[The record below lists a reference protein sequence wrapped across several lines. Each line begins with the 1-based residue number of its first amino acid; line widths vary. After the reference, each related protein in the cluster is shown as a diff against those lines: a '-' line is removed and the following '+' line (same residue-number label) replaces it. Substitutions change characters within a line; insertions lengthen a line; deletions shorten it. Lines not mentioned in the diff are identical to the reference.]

1 MARAHRTSKGGRTAN
16 LGGAGKFVATQVRL
30 PVLLHARIVLLAHT
44 EGFALNAYV
53 VKLLEL
59 ATAERRQPSL
69 FPEEGKVTD
78 EPSR

>member
-1 MARAHRTSKGGRTAN
+1 MARAYTTSKGGRTTK
-16 LGGAGKFVATQVRL
+16 LGAKFVATQVRL
-30 PVLLHARIVLLAHT
+30 PAVLHARIVLLAHT

-59 ATAERRQPSL
+59 ATSERRQPSL
-69 FPEEGKVTD
+69 FPEPKEPTD